1 MHKRIKQESLFDFIL
16 NNSQNIFKL
25 YEIKDY
31 ERIEF
36 IPVIK
41 SDYIYFI
48 NDNLHRLESNKFTE
62 NYNNTFD
69 FPFAKL
75 KDITKQTTKD
85 LSYNEIRLRKEVFN
99 LEEKIKE
106 VLQNMENAY
115 NNDLQ
120 ISMYFFKF
128 LC

>member
-128 LC
+128 LF